1 VRNVRVVSHRAARL
15 GSGVRAVTVTCFVDE
30 SAEDGSAFDP
40 FAAQVNGGTV
50 GPWGLQLQRPM
61 RTATVVVAGVF
72 AECSA

>member
-1 VRNVRVVSHRAARL
+1 
-15 GSGVRAVTVTCFVDE
+15 VTCFVDE

-50 GPWGLQLQRPM
+50 GPSGLQLQRPM